1 MNQELA
7 TAKFAEPILVY
18 NEKTFAQ
25 MLNHLSKQTFLAL
38 DTESDS
44 LYRYYPRVCLIQIS
58 TFGESQDHDEPPIV
72 DYLVDPLRLNDIS
85 PLGLLLANSAI
96 EVIMHAAE
104 NDILEL
110 QRNFQFTFQHIF
122 DTQLAARILGWPH
135 AGLAAIL
142 EEQFGIIS
150 DKRMQRTNWGKRP
163 LTPQQIAYAQ
173 MDTHFLPALRA
184 VLVDQLKA
192 ADRWDEA
199 KDAFAMLSKLDY
211 QQYGNHKRA
220 FWQMKIT
227 KEVPREATAVLE
239 ALWEWRERVAQ
250 TENWPPFKILN
261 DEILGALAVQQP
273 QTLEELKQVGHL
285 SEQQST
291 RHGKALLNAIAD
303 GRQRPL
309 PAPPEARLRPEQLLD
324 KPALNRYEALRRWR
338 AKVAEERKVALDIIF
353 NNSTLVE
360 LAQRLPHNQAEILEI
375 PEIGPWKAKTYGP
388 DILALLH
395 KTPPSN

>member
-7 TAKFAEPILVY
+7 AAKFAEPILVY

-163 LTPQQIAYAQ
+163 LTPQQITYAQ

-261 DEILGALAVQQP
+261 DEVLGALAIQQP

-285 SEQQST
+285 NEQQST

-360 LAQRLPHNQAEILEI
+360 LAQRLPRSQAEILEI

-395 KTPPSN
+395 KAPPSN

>member
-1 MNQELA
+1 MNQEL
-7 TAKFAEPILVY
+7 TAAKIAEPILVY

-25 MLNHLSKQTFLAL
+25 MLNHLSKQPFLAL

-58 TFGESQDHDEPPIV
+58 TFAENQDHAEPTIV

-85 PLGLLLANSAI
+85 PLGLFLANSAI

-163 LTPQQIAYAQ
+163 LTPQQITYAQ

-184 VLVDQLKA
+184 ILAEQLKA
-192 ADRWDEA
+192 TERWEEA
-199 KDAFAMLSKLDY
+199 QDAFALLSKLDY
-211 QQYGNHKRA
+211 QQYSNHKRA

-227 KEVPREATAVLE
+227 KEVPRDATGVLE

-261 DEILGALAVQQP
+261 DEVLGALAVQQP
-273 QTLEELKQVGHL
+273 QTLGELKQVGRL
-285 SEQQST
+285 NEQQST
-291 RHGKALLNAIAD
+291 RYGKTLLNAIAD

-309 PAPPEARLRPEQLLD
+309 PAPPEAKLRPEQLLD

-338 AKVAEERKVALDIIF
+338 AKVAEERGVALDIIF

-360 LAQRLPHNQAEILEI
+360 LAQRLPRNQAEILEI
-375 PEIGPWKAKTYGP
+375 PEIGPWKAQTYGP
-388 DILALLH
+388 DLLAMLH
-395 KTPPSN
+395 KTPPSH